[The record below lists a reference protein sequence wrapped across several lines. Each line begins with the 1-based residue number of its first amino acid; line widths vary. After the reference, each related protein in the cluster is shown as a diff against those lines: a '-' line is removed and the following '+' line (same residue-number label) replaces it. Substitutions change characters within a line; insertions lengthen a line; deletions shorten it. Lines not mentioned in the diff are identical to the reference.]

1 MNHQTYR
8 DQTMTTQEQIIND
21 LEKRYTA
28 KKYDASKK
36 IPQQDLDV
44 LYQALRLS
52 PSSINSQPWKFI
64 VIESDAAKQRMFDSF
79 ANKFQFNQ
87 PHIFSASHIILFAHN
102 PAYTRADYEK
112 VVDQG
117 IADQRTKL
125 EDKEKAFGGYAFV
138 DMNTD
143 EQGNNASWTKSQTYI
158 ALGNAMHTL
167 ARLKIDSTPMEGID
181 SDLVGEIFAEEL
193 GGYECHVALA
203 MGYHHASEDYNFPL
217 NKSRLALKE
226 VLTVL

>member
-1 MNHQTYR
+1 MMNILSHQ
-8 DQTMTTQEQIIND
+8 QIIND
-21 LEKRYTA
+21 LETRYTA
-28 KKYDASKK
+28 KKYDPTKK
-36 IPQQDLDV
+36 IPQQDLAV

-64 VIESDAAKQRMFDSF
+64 VIESDAAKQRFYNSF
-79 ANKFQFNQ
+79 AHKFQFNQ
-87 PHIFSASHIILFAHN
+87 PHVFACSHIILFAHN

-117 IADQRTKL
+117 IADKRTKL
-125 EDKEKAFGGYAFV
+125 EDKEKAFGSYAFA

-143 EQGNNASWTKSQTYI
+143 EQGYNANWTKSQTYI

-181 SDLVGEIFAEEL
+181 SDLIAEIFADEL
-193 GGYECHVALA
+193 AGYECHVALA
-203 MGYHHASEDYNFPL
+203 MGYHHAAEDYNFPL
-217 NKSRLALKE
+217 NKSRLDLKA